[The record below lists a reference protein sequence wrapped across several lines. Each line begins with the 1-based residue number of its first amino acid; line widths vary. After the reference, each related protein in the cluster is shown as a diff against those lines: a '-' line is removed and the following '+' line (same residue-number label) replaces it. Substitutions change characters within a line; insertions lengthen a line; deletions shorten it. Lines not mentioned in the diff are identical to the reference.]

1 MAETEP
7 AASAAPIV
15 ASYFGGNSGIPS
27 YEALKQRRAIALA
40 LAARRMKAPQ
50 TVGEG
55 LTYFGESL
63 NDALGTYL
71 TGQAENAYTAEQRAR
86 AERQSKMP
94 LQEGAA
100 VVPPP
105 ASTPPV
111 ATAGPVP
118 ANDVGGGGGSIPGDL
133 GESLA
138 YGPNEGAQPAPPVQM
153 AALNTGATMS
163 DALPPGAERM
173 VAQDQPNPPIV
184 TSDIQPAPVQ
194 MAQARPPAG
203 PAAPNTPTF
212 GRPEQVPGAMKQEA
226 NPLPKYPAM
235 GPNEK
240 QYFFLKQAT
249 DDPNEKA
256 RLQETIDQF
265 RAQRDK
271 AHDANMKRWQ
281 EREQLNNSKALASQ
295 QEGFKGPES
304 EARRLELEDTKR
316 VHDDWTR
323 RFGSVENGKLLRD
336 AVVKGAEQVPSFIET
351 ADAVKQIKGVL
362 NSNTGLFTGTD
373 AQIKVGLSKAAA
385 IIGMPVNPKATNDE
399 IFQSLSKRLYGP
411 LRNPVS
417 GTGTQTDRDTAN
429 LEAASA
435 GNIRYEPGA
444 LRAVLG
450 SLDNL
455 NLYKATRHQRDV
467 KLLAGDENPA
477 QQNFYFQKFGV
488 PMHDII
494 PEEKIQQFLGMHASD
509 PERAVKLFDDAHHMP
524 GLSQRILERYRR

>member
-1 MAETEP
+1 
-7 AASAAPIV
+7 
-15 ASYFGGNSGIPS
+15 
-27 YEALKQRRAIALA
+27 
-40 LAARRMKAPQ
+40 
-50 TVGEG
+50 
-55 LTYFGESL
+55 
-63 NDALGTYL
+63 
-71 TGQAENAYTAEQRAR
+71 
-86 AERQSKMP
+86 
-94 LQEGAA
+94 
-100 VVPPP
+100 
-105 ASTPPV
+105 
-111 ATAGPVP
+111 
-118 ANDVGGGGGSIPGDL
+118 
-133 GESLA
+133 
-138 YGPNEGAQPAPPVQM
+138 
-153 AALNTGATMS
+153 
-163 DALPPGAERM
+163 
-173 VAQDQPNPPIV
+173 
-184 TSDIQPAPVQ
+184 
-194 MAQARPPAG
+194 
-203 PAAPNTPTF
+203 
-212 GRPEQVPGAMKQEA
+212 
-226 NPLPKYPAM
+226 
-235 GPNEK
+235 
-240 QYFFLKQAT
+240 
-249 DDPNEKA
+249 
-256 RLQETIDQF
+256 
-265 RAQRDK
+265 
-271 AHDANMKRWQ
+271 
-281 EREQLNNSKALASQ
+281 
-295 QEGFKGPES
+295 
-304 EARRLELEDTKR
+304 LEDTKR